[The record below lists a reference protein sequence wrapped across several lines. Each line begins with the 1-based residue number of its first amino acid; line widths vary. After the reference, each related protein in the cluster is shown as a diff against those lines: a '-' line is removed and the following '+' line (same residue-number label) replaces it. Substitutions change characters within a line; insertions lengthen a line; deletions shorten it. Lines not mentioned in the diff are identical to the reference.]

1 MSNTKTIGVLTSGG
15 DCPGLNAAIRAVVH
29 RASSYGWKIYGIK
42 DGSTGLACRPL
53 SYEELTLDNFFDG
66 NILRMGGT
74 ILGTTNKGDP
84 FAYQMPDGTV
94 KDLTEDFASGAKELG
109 LDALIVIGGDGS
121 MRIVGKLCQKS
132 GVKMIGIPKT
142 IDNDTPLTE
151 YSVGFS
157 TARDI
162 CVHALDRLYATAASH
177 HRVMILEVMG
187 RDAGFIAIEAA
198 IAGGAD
204 ICLIPEIDYDLESV
218 YETLRKVQSRGRAHA
233 LVVVA
238 EGVKTHK
245 GENVAVYQDEDGTI
259 RYGGIGEY
267 FAKRI
272 EKELGVSARATVLG
286 HLQRGGTPEPYDRI
300 TASAYGVHAVDLIA
314 EGKSMR
320 MVGMQN
326 HTITDFDL
334 DEVMK
339 IGTKSLDTNSY
350 LIKTARGLGMYV
362 GEE

>member
-29 RASSYGWKIYGIK
+29 RAAELEWKVYGIK

-53 SYEELTLDNFFDG
+53 AYEELKTEQFDG
-66 NILRMGGT
+66 SILRMSGT
-74 ILGTTNKGDP
+74 ILGTINKGDP
-84 FAYQMPDGTV
+84 FAYEMPDGSV
-94 KDLTEDFASGAKELG
+94 KDLTENFSEGARELG
-109 LDALIVIGGDGS
+109 LNALVVIGGDGS
-121 MRIVGKLCQKS
+121 MQIVGNLCKKA

-142 IDNDTPLTE
+142 IDNDTPLTQH
-151 YSVGFS
+151 SIGFA

-162 CVHALDRLYATAASH
+162 CVDALDRLYATAASH
-177 HRVMILEVMG
+177 HRVMVLEVMG

-204 ICLIPEIDYDLESV
+204 VCLVPEINYTHEGIFK
-218 YETLRKVQSRGRAHA
+218 TLRKVQERGRSHA

-238 EGVKTHK
+238 EGVKTHEGK
-245 GENVAVYQDEDGTI
+245 NVSVFKDDDGTQ
-259 RYGGIGEY
+259 RYGGIGDY
-267 FAKRI
+267 FAKSI
-272 EKELGVSARATVLG
+272 EKELGISARATVLG

-300 TASAYGVHAVDLIA
+300 AAAAFGVHAVDLIA
-314 EGKSMR
+314 QGKSER

-334 DEVMK
+334 EDVMS
-339 IGTKSLDTNSY
+339 IGTKSLDPDNY
-350 LIKTARGLGMYV
+350 LVKTARSLGMYV

>member
-53 SYEELTLDNFFDG
+53 SYEELDTSKFDG

-74 ILGTTNKGDP
+74 ILGTTNKGNP
-84 FAYQMPDGTV
+84 FAYEMPDGSV

-121 MRIVGKLCQKS
+121 MRIVGQLCQKS

-151 YSVGFS
+151 HSVGFA

-162 CVHALDRLYATAASH
+162 CVNALDRLYATAASH

-204 ICLIPEIDYDLESV
+204 VCLIPEIDYELDNV
-218 YETLRKVQSRGRAHA
+218 FNTLRTVQSRGRAHA
-233 LVVVA
+233 LVVIA
-238 EGVKTHK
+238 EGVKTQE
-245 GENVAVYQDEDGTI
+245 GENVAIYKDEDGTI

-272 EKELGVSARATVLG
+272 GNKLGVSARATVLG
-286 HLQRGGTPEPYDRI
+286 HLQRGGIPEPYDRI

-326 HTITDFDL
+326 HEITDFDL
-334 DEVMK
+334 DDVIE
-339 IGTKSLDTNSY
+339 IGTKSINPNNY

-362 GEE
+362 GKE